1 MIENEN
7 LVRFITRALDT
18 IGITN
23 VPVRVEKPKDL
34 SHGDLACTVA
44 MQCARALKRNPREIA
59 ASLVETM
66 KKDPEFTRL
75 LSDVQ
80 IAGPGFINFRL
91 NTDSKFAVIADILT
105 KKDAYGA
112 SEACCGK
119 RVILE
124 YVSAN
129 PTGPLH

>member
-7 LVRFITRALDT
+7 LVRFITRALDS

-23 VPVRVEKPKDL
+23 VPVRIEKPKDL

-59 ASLVETM
+59 TSLVEAM

-91 NTDSKFAVIADILT
+91 NAGSKFAVIADILT
-105 KKDAYGA
+105 KKDA
-112 SEACCGK
+112 
-119 RVILE
+119 
-124 YVSAN
+124 
-129 PTGPLH
+129 